1 VLRHHGV
8 PHLRPVTRTFL
19 SLGSNLGDRLA
30 YLKAVTAALGRGP
43 RLRVTGASK
52 VYETVPVEVE
62 EQPDYLNC
70 VVELECGVPAIE
82 LLRYCQ
88 GIEAALGRERGEA
101 GEKAPRTV
109 DIDVLLFGEETITEP
124 ELGVPHAGVTRSFN
138 LRGLADLDMGL
149 YIPGRGNV
157 LELLGRAKEGGILT
171 FGEAEELC

>member
-1 VLRHHGV
+1 VSTV
-8 PHLRPVTRTFL
+8 FL

-30 YLKAVTAALGRGP
+30 YLRAAVAALGQGSRM
-43 RLRVTGASK
+43 RITGTSK
-52 VYETVPVEVE
+52 VYETVPVEVEE

-101 GEKAPRTV
+101 GEKVPRTV
-109 DIDVLLFGEETITEP
+109 DIDVLLFGEEMITAP
-124 ELGVPHAGVTRSFN
+124 ELLVPHAGVMRAFN
-138 LRGLADLDMGL
+138 LRGLADLDADL
-149 YIPGRGNV
+149 YIPQRGTV
-157 LELLGRAKEGGILT
+157 RELLATVEEGGILT

>member
-1 VLRHHGV
+1 
-8 PHLRPVTRTFL
+8 VTRAFL

-30 YLKAVTAALGRGP
+30 YLRMVIAALGRGP
-43 RLRVTGASK
+43 RMRVTGTSK

-62 EQPDYLNC
+62 DEQPDYLNC
-70 VVELECGVPAIE
+70 VVELECGVLAIE

-101 GEKAPRTV
+101 GEKAPRTA

-124 ELGVPHAGVTRSFN
+124 ELLVPHTGVTRAFN
-138 LRGLADLDMGL
+138 LRGLADLDVDL
-149 YIPGRGNV
+149 YIPGRGTV
-157 LELLGRAKEGGILT
+157 AELLGNGEVGGILT

>member
-1 VLRHHGV
+1 VSRV
-8 PHLRPVTRTFL
+8 FL

-30 YLKAVTAALGRGP
+30 HLRAVVAALGRGP
-43 RLRVTGASK
+43 RMRVTGTSN
-52 VYETVPVEVE
+52 VYETVPVEVEE

-88 GIEAALGRERGEA
+88 GIEAALGRDRDEA

-109 DIDVLLFGEETITEP
+109 DIDVLLFGKETIMEP
-124 ELGVPHAGVTRSFN
+124 DLRVPHAGVTRAFN
-138 LRGLADLDMGL
+138 LRGLADIDVDL
-149 YIPGRGNV
+149 YIPGRGTV
-157 LELLGRAKEGGILT
+157 LELLGRAQEGGILT